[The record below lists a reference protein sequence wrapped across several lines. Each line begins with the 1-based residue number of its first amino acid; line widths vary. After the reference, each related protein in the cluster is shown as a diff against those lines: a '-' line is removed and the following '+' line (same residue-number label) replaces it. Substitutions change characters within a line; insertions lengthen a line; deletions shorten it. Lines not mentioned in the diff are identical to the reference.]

1 MLLIP
6 LDFIDDGAVITSLIG
21 WDSFEYLNQILL
33 HALLYDV
40 KYTHL
45 IVEDQTQLSQEIRE
59 VLTYRG
65 EIIYKTNKLTLYC
78 IVSEEQKYLNL
89 MSEILDVKEIKEDRT
104 QIGTHSTFAK
114 HLQFSLRNDTIPLL
128 TTKRVFF
135 RGVVEELLWFLSG
148 STDACVLSKRN
159 VKIWDLN
166 GSIEKLKEMGFENR
180 TEGDLGP
187 VYGFQWKYWGA
198 EYVDKHTKPSNGIDQ
213 IKNVIHSIKTNPNS
227 RRHIVNA
234 WNVSDLKK
242 MVLPPCHMCFQF
254 YVKDNTYLSCQMYQ
268 RSADMF
274 LGVPFNIASYSLL
287 THIIAKLTNLK
298 PDKLTMIFGDCHV
311 YVNHKD
317 AVLEQCSRFVK
328 SNFPKIAIDTLSDID
343 NIVMNNINL
352 NDYCCQSSISA
363 PMAV

>member
-6 LDFIDDGAVITSLIG
+6 FGFTDENAVPSLIECG
-21 WDSFEYLNQILL
+21 TFQYSDQILL
-33 HALLYDV
+33 NTLLYDV

-45 IVEDQTQLSQEIRE
+45 IIEDPKHVSPDNRE
-59 VLTYRG
+59 LLAYRG
-65 EIIYKTNKLTLYC
+65 DIIYKTKTWTLYC
-78 IVSEEQKYLNL
+78 ILSEEQKYLNL
-89 MSEILDVKEIKEDRT
+89 MREILDVKEIKDDRT
-104 QIGTHSTFAK
+104 QIGTYSTFAK
-114 HLQFSLRNDTIPLL
+114 HLSFSLRNDTIPLL

-135 RGVVEELLWFLSG
+135 RGVAEELLWFLSG
-148 STDACVLSKRN
+148 STDACILSERN

-166 GSIEKLKEMGFENR
+166 GSKEKLKEMGFENR

-213 IKNVIHSIKTNPNS
+213 IKNVVQSIKTNPNS

-234 WNVSDLKK
+234 WNVSDLDK

-298 PDKLTMIFGDCHV
+298 PDKLTIVFGDCHV
-311 YVNHKD
+311 YTNHKD